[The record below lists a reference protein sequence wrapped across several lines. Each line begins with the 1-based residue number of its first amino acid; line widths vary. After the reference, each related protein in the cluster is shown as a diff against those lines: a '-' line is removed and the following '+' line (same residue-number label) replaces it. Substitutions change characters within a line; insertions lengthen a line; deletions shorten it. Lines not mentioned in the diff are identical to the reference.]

1 MTTIYQP
8 LSPNV
13 ELCLNM
19 ETRFY
24 NGIDSD
30 PRVIIREPTLNEIL
44 EAAAKLRPG
53 GNMSFSHRPTLNYP
67 TQDARLR

>member
-13 ELCLNM
+13 ELKLTM
-19 ETRFY
+19 EVRFY

-30 PRVIIREPTLNEIL
+30 PRVIVREPTLSEIL
-44 EAAAKLRPG
+44 QAAALLRPG
-53 GNMSFSHRPTLNYP
+53 GNMSWSSTPTLDYP
-67 TQDARLR
+67 LHTPRK

>member
-1 MTTIYQP
+1 
-8 LSPNV
+8 
-13 ELCLNM
+13 M